1 MMHTKVS
8 NLIFVF
14 QLSTP
19 QEESAGSH
27 LGDSLYSILE
37 KEAETADHG
46 DTEHA
51 QTEQAGEETVPGVLE
66 FHDNKGRNVSLCHG
80 NTMARRSDSYNQGL
94 VISAKP
100 LARDTLFKVR
110 ASLSRK
116 WDNIWRKLS
125 LTFIDFKL

>member
-1 MMHTKVS
+1 MFGFVVLPRKVS
-8 NLIFVF
+8 VSSLIFVF
-14 QLSTP
+14 QVSTP

-27 LGDSLYSILE
+27 LADSLYSILE
-37 KEAETADHG
+37 KEAESAEPG

-51 QTEQAGEETVPGVLE
+51 QTEEAREEVTAPGVFE

-100 LARDTLFKVR
+100 LPRDTLFKVS
-110 ASLSRK
+110 A
-116 WDNIWRKLS
+116 
-125 LTFIDFKL
+125 